1 MANSKKLVTG
11 LDGVSRLIE
20 LTDDEQTTLDA
31 ERKAWADGANA
42 RNWEEFRRLRND
54 KLAETDWRATA
65 DLTLSDARKTYRQ
78 ELRDMTK
85 DWSDDDVAK
94 FITNV
99 EEREW
104 PTEPS

>member
-11 LDGVSRLIE
+11 PDGVSRLIE

-42 RNWEEFRRLRND
+42 RNWEEFRRLRNA
-54 KLAETDWRATA
+54 KLAETDWMANSDVTM
-65 DLTLSDARKTYRQ
+65 SDAWKTYRQ

-85 DWSDDDVAK
+85 TLSDDDLAK
-94 FITNV
+94 FADNSKEI
-99 EEREW
+99 EW

>member
-20 LTDDEQTTLDA
+20 KTDEEQAVLDA

-42 RNWEEFRRLRND
+42 RNWEEFRRQRND

-65 DLTLSDARKTYRQ
+65 DLTLSDAWKTYRQ

-85 DWSDDDVAK
+85 TLSDDDVADLEK
-94 FITNV
+94 IT
-99 EEREW
+99 W

>member
-20 LTDDEQTTLDA
+20 KTDEEQAVLDA

-42 RNWEEFRRLRND
+42 RNWEEFRRQRND

-65 DLTLSDARKTYRQ
+65 DLTLSDAWKTYRQ

-85 DWSDDDVAK
+85 TLSDDDVAK
-94 FITNV
+94 FVAET
-99 EEREW
+99 EEIEW

>member
-20 LTDDEQTTLDA
+20 KTDEEQAVLDA

-42 RNWEEFRRLRND
+42 RNWEEFRRLRNA
-54 KLAETDWRATA
+54 KLAVTDWMANSDVA
-65 DLTLSDARKTYRQ
+65 MSDAWKTYRQ

-85 DWSDDDVAK
+85 TLSDDDLAK
-94 FITNV
+94 FAANI
-99 EEREW
+99 EEIEW